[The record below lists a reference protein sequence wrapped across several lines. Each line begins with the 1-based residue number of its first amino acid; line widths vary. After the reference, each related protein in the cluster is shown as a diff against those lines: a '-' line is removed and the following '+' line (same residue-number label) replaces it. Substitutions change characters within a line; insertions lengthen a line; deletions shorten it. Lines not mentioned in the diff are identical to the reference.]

1 MSERTK
7 TIIAACVVAAA
18 LGGALALWLW
28 WSAPAPA
35 VVHQRERTDELIE
48 RIALAARE
56 ADKRAEE
63 RVRGLGKEVTARAAA
78 IRKEVRALPADGV
91 ALELSLAV
99 REHRERRTTGE

>member
-18 LGGALALWLW
+18 LGGAVALWLW
-28 WSAPAPA
+28 WSTPVPV

-63 RVRGLGKEVTARAAA
+63 RVKGFEKEVTVRATV
-78 IRKEVRALPADGV
+78 IQREVRALPADGV
-91 ALELSLAV
+91 ARELSGAV
-99 REHRERRTTGE
+99 REHRERRAAGE